1 MTILENIQ
9 QLLRHLTT
17 EQELKEV
24 KKMVALL
31 EMELNG
37 KTIKS
42 KKLGFKNCFNCGSLT
57 HFKEK
62 RYYQIKGFFVGHIL
76 CLHCWKGRNDKR

>member
-31 EMELNG
+31 EMELND
-37 KTIKS
+37 KKCVLYKMAAS
-42 KKLGFKNCFNCGSLT
+42 WRNAKLGEIQL
-57 HFKEK
+57 
-62 RYYQIKGFFVGHIL
+62 KG
-76 CLHCWKGRNDKR
+76 